1 MWKDHANKYPLF
13 GTKTGWHCCSKSM
26 RESDLRQLGVGI
38 TVYFKLLKFLMLLFL
53 WFSFLSIPSYFF
65 YYTSN
70 PRNDEALGNFQMA
83 LTVFSLGNLGQCKL
97 RC

>member
-1 MWKDHANKYPLF
+1 MWKDETHKYPLF
-13 GTKTGWHCCSKSM
+13 GTSTGWHCCSKST
-26 RESDLRQLGVGI
+26 RKSDLRQLGVGI

-65 YYTSN
+65 YYTAN
-70 PRNDEALGNFQMA
+70 PTTDQALGNFQVA

-97 RC
+97 SY